1 MQNWDYNDV
10 TGGVMENDYK
20 KKDTFWRNWGAVF
33 ILATFF
39 LASWGG
45 QFVNQLEVQKQESQQ
60 HGQELKMDEFW
71 PQFWSSTFENWQSE
85 WLQLTTQAL
94 LISGFAAVIFR
105 KQDEEHFRTQLMIER
120 LRKDIKN
127 K

>member
-1 MQNWDYNDV
+1 
-10 TGGVMENDYK
+10 MEDEYK

-33 ILATFF
+33 ILAFFF

-45 QFVNQLEVQKQESQQ
+45 QFVNQLEVQRQESQE
-60 HGQELKMDEFW
+60 HGQVFEMDEFW

-105 KQDEEHFRTQLMIER
+105 KQDEEHFRTQLMIEQ
-120 LRKDIKN
+120 LRKDIK
-127 K
+127 KK